1 MDMGGKPLS
10 ASTEKHGIMTKVTS
24 CIIRVCP
31 IPPKPRIELLGISG
45 RLKAFNRKNRL
56 LYLGASTIFI
66 LFGCIIVANTLAPP
80 TLPAFNL
87 QIKDCYYN
95 ASTEYFSVWGTFGIQ
110 VPKGYNYYLRF
121 VSITDGN
128 TIIDVSNYRGLKSK
142 VFGSYALYPSPEA
155 YQEGPDWHFYI
166 PSDITLASTNLH
178 LTFGYSISY
187 GQSENRQVLET
198 GTKTFPVSVT

>member
-1 MDMGGKPLS
+1 MKMGGKPLS
-10 ASTEKHGIMTKVTS
+10 ASVEKHGIMAKVTS
-24 CIIRVCP
+24 LIVKVCP
-31 IPPKPRIELLGISG
+31 IPPKPRIELLGVT
-45 RLKAFNRKNRL
+45 RARTNRKNCL
-56 LYLGASTIFI
+56 IYLGVSTLFI
-66 LFGCIIVANTLAPP
+66 LFGYVVVANALAPP
-80 TLPAFNL
+80 TLPAFDL

-95 ASTEYFSVWGTFGIQ
+95 ASTGYFSVWGTFGIQ

-128 TIIDVSNYRGLKSK
+128 TIIDVSYYRGFKSK

-155 YQEGPDWHFYI
+155 YQEGHDWHFYI
-166 PSDITLASTNLH
+166 PSGITLASTNLH